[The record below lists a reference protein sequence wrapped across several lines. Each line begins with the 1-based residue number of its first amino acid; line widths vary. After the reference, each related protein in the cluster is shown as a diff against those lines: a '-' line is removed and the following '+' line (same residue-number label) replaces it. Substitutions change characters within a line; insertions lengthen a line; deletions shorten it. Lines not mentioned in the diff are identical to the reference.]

1 MLVLSAFGLLF
12 LLPNTWSGGG
22 GPLGNRY
29 FLSFYPAFFFLLPA
43 GRSVVPGLIAWGGGA
58 LFVSQVLIGP
68 FVAAKSPWM
77 IPEQGPLRILPV
89 ELTMVNDLPV
99 RLHAGRSLVAYNTNP
114 RLFLYYL
121 DERAGLPEAPGIW
134 VTGGARADLIVR
146 TGEPLKALTVNLS
159 APINNTV
166 TVTVDGTSRSVDLR
180 ADRPVRLT
188 LPVRGVL
195 AAGGPEFPD
204 FGNQPERSR
213 APPLQPAVAGRAL
226 PRRPA
231 ASRASFRRGRMR
243 RGDAARTL
251 LKAARSASAT
261 RSPV

>member
-1 MLVLSAFGLLF
+1 MMPVATAGEVFWSGPQLDFIIQRVASTVSSMSR
-12 LLPNTWSGGG
+12 TWSGGG

-43 GRSVVPGLIAWGGGA
+43 GRSVVPGLVAWGGGA

-121 DERAGLPEAPGIW
+121 DENAGLPEAPGIW

-146 TGEPLKALTVNLS
+146 TGEPLRALTVNLS
-159 APINNTV
+159 APLNNTV

-195 AAGGPEFPD
+195 AAGAQNFLISVT
-204 FGNQPERSR
+204 SR
-213 APPLQPAVAGRAL
+213 DGVVPRLFNPQSRDARFLGVRLRLAPHS
-226 PRRPA
+226 A
-231 ASRASFRRGRMR
+231 AAE
-243 RGDAARTL
+243 
-251 LKAARSASAT
+251 
-261 RSPV
+261 